1 MTDFNAGVA
10 LVDAAVAKLVANP
23 EKLGFAGP
31 RSARAFLAK
40 CDQSPG
46 FARAQFY
53 ARVLKGR
60 NDLPV
65 YTDHV
70 AIWLDKID
78 RSSRD

>member
-1 MTDFNAGVA
+1 MTDFNAGIAV
-10 LVDAAVAKLVANP
+10 VDSAVAKLVANP

-40 CDQSPG
+40 CDQSAG

-65 YTDHV
+65 YGDHV

-78 RSSRD
+78 RASRD